1 MIHREDHDDIAV
13 LRMDHGKVQALDVE
27 LLDDLAR
34 ALTEVDAEGVRAVV
48 LTGTGKTFSAGVDL
62 VRVVDGGRAY
72 LDRFLPLLT
81 DVLLRLFV
89 LPRPLVAAINGHAI
103 AGGCLFAAASDHRVL
118 ADGEARIGVPELL
131 VGVPFP
137 LIALE
142 ILRFAAPGAHLQELV
157 YGGRNHSSADA
168 LRLRLADEVAPAES
182 VLPRA
187 LAVARQLA
195 QVPAESFRIVK
206 ASLRR
211 PALERFESGRAHIDA
226 QVDAAWG
233 SPEVQQAIR
242 RYLEELRRR
251 RG

>member
-13 LRMDHGKVQALDVE
+13 LRLEHGKVHALDVE
-27 LLDDLAR
+27 LLQDLVR

-48 LTGTGKTFSAGVDL
+48 LTGTGTTFSAGVDL
-62 VRVVDGGRAY
+62 ARVVEGGRTY

-81 DVLLRLFV
+81 EALLRMFT

-103 AGGCLFAAASDHRVL
+103 AGGCLFAAASDHRVFVE
-118 ADGEARIGVPELL
+118 GEARIGVPELL

-137 LIALE
+137 TIALE
-142 ILRFAAPGAHLQELV
+142 ILRFAVPGAHLQELV
-157 YGGRNHSSADA
+157 YGGRNYPPADA
-168 LRLRLADEVAPAES
+168 LRLRLVDEVAPAAV

-187 LAVARQLA
+187 LAVARQFA
-195 QVPAESFRIVK
+195 HVPAESFRIVK

-211 PALERFESGRAHIDA
+211 PALERVERGREHVDA
-226 QVDAAWG
+226 QIYAAWG
-233 SPEVQQAIR
+233 SPEVQQSIR
-242 RYLEELRRR
+242 HHLEALRRR